1 MAKSG
6 FTNAQIFK
14 LFPHNNKHSTRDRAG
29 KIRLACRLV
38 IFSFQFLIP
47 FFMFLG
53 GSIPSG
59 FSKLNSCRESRRTS
73 KSFKNIRE
81 NAKYS
86 LEEYEA
92 ISIGNASDS
101 ADLNEA

>member
-14 LFPHNNKHSTRDRAG
+14 LFPHNNKHSTRDRG
-29 KIRLACRLV
+29 KVRLACRLV

-53 GSIPSG
+53 GSITPG